1 MPNYVPTKFYAS
13 AGKRLFKSKAT
24 GKVFVR
30 RADGARSYR
39 SSGIQV
45 SHMDTSHGKRV
56 VRKHHKSV
64 PYGMKPV
71 AKYVSPM
78 RSSYNSMMMSMY
90 RPRR

>member
-13 AGKRLFKSKAT
+13 AGKRLFKSKKT
-24 GKVFVR
+24 GKLFVR

-56 VRKHHKSV
+56 VRKHHTSL
-64 PYGMKPV
+64 PYGMKPI
-71 AKYVSPM
+71 AKYASPKPLRNAYATMAGIFM
-78 RSSYNSMMMSMY
+78 R
-90 RPRR
+90 R